1 MEKHIHES
9 LYMYLI
15 KHSLLYLAQSGFRA
29 FHPYET
35 ALTRIVEKW
44 TSNIEEGLLNGI
56 VLLGL
61 RKDFDQVNTDILL
74 QKIKIYNLDDNPLCW
89 FKSYLQGR
97 HHCVQFKGKMSE
109 TRPDTHGVPQGSI
122 LGSLLVIIFMNDLPL
137 YLNSGF

>member
-1 MEKHIHES
+1 M
-9 LYMYLI
+9 I

-44 TSNIEEGLLNGI
+44 TSNIEEALLNAI

-61 RKDFDQVNTDILL
+61 RKAFDLVNTNILL
-74 QKIKIYNLDDNPLCW
+74 QKLEIYNLDDNSLCW

-97 HHCVQFKGKMSE
+97 HQCVQFKGKMSV
-109 TRPDTHGVPQGSI
+109 TRPVTHGVLQGGI
-122 LGSLLVIIFMNDLPL
+122 LGPLLLIIFMNDLPL
-137 YLNSGF
+137 YVNSDF